1 MSKYRYAL
9 SAWCALGVMT
19 MATGAF
25 AQGVFSVSSGVEPR
39 AREHGQ
45 TELAGGITLT
55 LETVPSTAGDG
66 AGLGTLSIDY
76 GASITNAVGDN
87 AEENEI
93 VVLGSGCFAQADDL
107 GDSVIDGSTLTITI
121 GGGDPRAGVTGCS
134 NDGSDT
140 IDVTGVRVAIAGS
153 GFTGDIQANI
163 GVSGDFR
170 LVSGGNRVTVI
181 NAVVDELDDA
191 GVTTV
196 FMVGNG
202 DVDHKLTLIRHTG
215 ETEDGTARPFVLR
228 ITENTVDSFEG
239 AELVLEFSGIP
250 AGASIALDAWV
261 SDEDAAPNTD
271 ERINAAAVAAAAGE
285 TPPRAITE
293 AGNDEVTVDTPVDA
307 DENEATIVLSLVDD
321 EGEPHADAALG
332 GMLDPARRDTV
343 TVRGVIT
350 FDETKGA
357 ELPLG
362 DLDIQVRVDVGPIG
376 VAKPEGSATR
386 AIPRF
391 SSDMSAP
398 VTVIDVKS
406 SQTTLV
412 VSYALFDGV
421 YDTLFGLS
429 NMNLDDGQ
437 SGTIMFKLHHDG
449 DDPIEYTTS
458 TGAPGL
464 GLMGG
469 QLEAGA
475 TYSVLLSDILG
486 AVRMPIPF
494 AGYVVIT
501 TDFTGADGIAYI
513 TNWDG
518 FTATVPLKAEGDE

>member
-9 SAWCALGVMT
+9 SVWCALGVMT

-25 AQGVFSVSSGVEPR
+25 AQGVFSVSGSVEPR
-39 AREHGQ
+39 AREHGR
-45 TELAGGITLT
+45 TELAGGVTLT
-55 LETVPSTAGDG
+55 LERAPSTAGDG
-66 AGLGTLSIDY
+66 AGLGTLSIEY

-93 VVLGSGCFAQADDL
+93 LVLGSGCFAQADDL
-107 GDSVIDGSTLTITI
+107 GDPLIDGGTLTIPI

-153 GFTGDIQANI
+153 GLTGRIQANI
-163 GVSGDFR
+163 RLSGDFR
-170 LVSGGNRVTVI
+170 LMSGGNRVTVI
-181 NAVVDELDDA
+181 NSVVDELDDA

-196 FMVGNG
+196 FKVGTG

-215 ETEDGTARPFVLR
+215 ETEDGTSGPFVLK
-228 ITENTVDSFEG
+228 ITENSVDSFEG
-239 AELVLEFSGIP
+239 AELVLYFSGIP

-271 ERINAAAVAAAAGE
+271 TRINTAAVTAAAAE
-285 TPPRAITE
+285 TPPRTITE
-293 AGNDEVTVDTPVDA
+293 AGNDEVTIDTPVDA
-307 DENEATIVLSLVDD
+307 EENEATIVLSLVDD

-343 TVRGVIT
+343 NVRGFIA

-357 ELPLG
+357 GLPLD
-362 DLDIQVRVDVGPIG
+362 DLDIQVTVDVGPIG

-391 SSDMSAP
+391 ASDMSAP

-406 SQTTLV
+406 SQTKLLV
-412 VSYALFDGV
+412 PYALFDGV
-421 YDTLFGLS
+421 YDTLFGVS
-429 NMNLDDGQ
+429 NMNVDDGQ
-437 SGTIMFKLHHDG
+437 SGAISFMLYHDG
-449 DDPIEYTTS
+449 HDPIEYTTDA
-458 TGAPGL
+458 GPPGL
-464 GLMGG
+464 GLTGG

-475 TYSVLLSDILG
+475 TYSVLLSDILD
-486 AVRMPIPF
+486 VVEMPIPF
-494 AGYVVIT
+494 AGYVKIT

-513 TNWDG
+513 TDWTS
-518 FTATVPLKAEGDE
+518 FTVTVPLKAEE